1 MRKPIQTVSTLL
13 PVPPGGAAEQSG
25 PENAERVADL
35 FRRHNRDLVRF
46 LRARLD
52 DDSEAQEVAQESYV
66 RLLQLQDTQA
76 ISFLR
81 AYLFRI
87 AANLATDRL
96 RTRRTAPQ
104 VDVSEETL
112 ESMSDQLEPERAALS
127 REQLALFLNCL
138 EELPPKCRQVFV
150 MHRLHRLSSRQIA
163 EKLDI
168 STRMVRKHI
177 ARALIYCRFRLDGLD
192 PAAALARIGHGQE

>member
-1 MRKPIQTVSTLL
+1 MRKPTRTVSNPP
-13 PVPPGGAAEQSG
+13 PVPPAGAPGHAG

-35 FRRHNRDLVRF
+35 FRRHHRDLVRF
-46 LRARLD
+46 LRARLSD
-52 DDSEAQEVAQESYV
+52 DGEAQEVAQESYV
-66 RLLQLQDTQA
+66 RLLQLQNTQA
-76 ISFLR
+76 ISFMR

-112 ESMSDQLEPERAALS
+112 ESISDQLEPERAALS
-127 REQLALFLNCL
+127 REQLALFLKCL
-138 EELPPKCRQVFV
+138 EELPPKCRRVFV
-150 MHRLHRLSSRQIA
+150 MHRLHRLSSGEIA
-163 EKLDI
+163 ERLDI

-177 ARALIYCRFRLDGLD
+177 ARALIYCRFRRDGLD
-192 PAAALARIGHGQE
+192 PVAALARIGHGHE